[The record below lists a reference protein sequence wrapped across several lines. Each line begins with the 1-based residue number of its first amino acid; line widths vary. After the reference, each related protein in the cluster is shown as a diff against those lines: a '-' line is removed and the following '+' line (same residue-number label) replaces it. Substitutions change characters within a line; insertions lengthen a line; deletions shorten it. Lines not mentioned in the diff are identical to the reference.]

1 MYALCKYMRL
11 MTVNKKQLAVDVFK
25 TMDGV
30 QVIEM

>member
-1 MYALCKYMRL
+1 MRL

>member
-1 MYALCKYMRL
+1 MRL

-30 QVIEM
+30 ASHRDVIGS